1 MENEMNSEA
10 MYQLAIQENS
20 ELRHALRALTVK
32 NAELEQQLQEKDANK
47 KETNKKAN

>member
-1 MENEMNSEA
+1 MENELNLEA

-32 NAELEQQLQEKDANK
+32 NAELEQQLEGKDANK
-47 KETNKKAN
+47 KEANKKAN